1 MYNKF
6 SYEEY
11 GEIISSIQKYLPI
24 LDYSEIEKTTEKFC
38 VIRHDVEFSIDRAYD
53 LAVYEHSLG
62 IETSYMFQI
71 RNNCYNT
78 FSDKNLSKI
87 ELIAGMGHKI
97 GLHAHMNALKDIKY
111 IDSYIKND
119 INILS
124 ALTGFVIDRFS
135 FHRPKRE
142 YLELNLNI
150 QGRLPFSSTN
160 IINTYDKRYFHLTED
175 LNNLNI
181 TYLADSQHKWNY
193 GHPLDLKPVNK
204 LQLLTHPY
212 SWTEKGFDND
222 LNFETL
228 IEEKNLELKHSI
240 SNECKNFTL

>member
-87 ELIAGMGHKI
+87 ESIAGMGHKI
-97 GLHAHMNALKDIKY
+97 GLHAHMSALKDIKY

-142 YLELNLNI
+142 YLELNLTI
-150 QGRLPFSSTN
+150 PN
-160 IINTYDKRYFHLTED
+160 IINTYDKKYFHLTEN
-175 LNNLNI
+175 LNNLDI

-193 GHPLDLKPVNK
+193 GYPLSLNLQSINK

-212 SWTEKGFDND
+212 SWTEKGLDNKE
-222 LNFETL
+222 NFITL
-228 IEEKNLELKHSI
+228 LSEKNNELKNSI
-240 SNECKNFTL
+240 NNECKNFPL

>member
-87 ELIAGMGHKI
+87 ESIAGMGHKI

-119 INILS
+119 VNILS

-135 FHRPKRE
+135 FHR
-142 YLELNLNI
+142 
-150 QGRLPFSSTN
+150 Q
-160 IINTYDKRYFHLTED
+160 
-175 LNNLNI
+175 
-181 TYLADSQHKWNY
+181 
-193 GHPLDLKPVNK
+193 
-204 LQLLTHPY
+204 
-212 SWTEKGFDND
+212 
-222 LNFETL
+222 
-228 IEEKNLELKHSI
+228 
-240 SNECKNFTL
+240 

>member
-6 SYEEY
+6 SFKEY

-24 LDYSEIEKTTEKFC
+24 LDYIEVTEDTEKFC
-38 VIRHDVEFSIDRAYD
+38 VIRHDVEFSIDRAHD
-53 LAVYEHSLG
+53 LALYEHSLG

-87 ELIAGMGHKI
+87 ESIVGMGHKI
-97 GLHAHMNALKDIKY
+97 GLHAHMNALKDTKY
-111 IDSYIKND
+111 IDSYIQND

-124 ALTGFVIDRFS
+124 GLTGFVIDRFS

-142 YLELNLNI
+142 YLELNLNVH
-150 QGRLPFSSTN
+150 N
-160 IINTYDKRYFHLTED
+160 IINTYDKKYFHLTED
-175 LNNLNI
+175 LDNLNI

-212 SWTEKGFDND
+212 SWTKKGFDND
-222 LNFETL
+222 KNFKTL
-228 IEEKNLELKHSI
+228 IKERNLELKHSI
-240 SNECKNFTL
+240 NNECKNFTL